1 MKEAKTGFTG
11 FLTKKIRPYDICLIL
26 FLAAALPFLIWKCRY
41 GYGAMD
47 EPFYLTLAQRL
58 CAGDALLSEEWNLS
72 QMSGFL
78 LLPFYRL
85 HQLFFVSTEGIVL
98 HFRYFYVVTQLLTG
112 CLLYLLLRR
121 YQFGA
126 AAAAAVFILFTPYD
140 IMALSYN
147 TMGLMG
153 MALCL
158 TFLCCEKRPR
168 FCFAA
173 AGFFF
178 AAAVLCN
185 PYLVVLYFLVLC
197 GFVFVWI
204 FTLISKNNKREG
216 FFSPEKYRSY
226 IQRSASTILFFTLGA
241 AFLALLFLLFVVS
254 RAGLSDILTNLKLI
268 LNDPEHSSRSFYAV
282 VHSYCYTVFITFRSF
297 LLPWFVVLLIA
308 LTDRNRYQ
316 NGWMYFCLTA
326 LLTAIAIL
334 TRIPYIQTD
343 YNYIMFPGAACG
355 LSAYLLTPRK
365 DHRPFLRIWLP
376 GMLYTFC
383 LAWASN
389 QGENAVCMGMP
400 VVLIGSVLLIR
411 EFLKQTPK
419 QAGRY
424 AGKLPLCMA
433 LLLLASQLSAQC
445 YAKSVHAF
453 WEPPVAELHTELTQ
467 GPLKGLRTT
476 EEHAD
481 AYNSLLTEITG
492 YADSNETVLFL
503 TSSPWCYL
511 YADRP
516 YGVYSSWISTLSSS
530 ADTNADELLL
540 ARLNEYYALHPE
552 RIPQDIYIAKND
564 LWDFSF
570 LSDTDTYTPFAVT
583 DVSGASNDY
592 SVSESING
600 YHLTRIFTK

>member
-1 MKEAKTGFTG
+1 MKDSKTELTVFS
-11 FLTKKIRPYDICLIL
+11 TKKIRAYDICLIL
-26 FLAAALPFLIWKCRY
+26 FLAAALPFLLWKCRY
-41 GYGAMD
+41 GYGALD

-58 CAGDALLSEEWNLS
+58 SGGDALLSEEWNLS
-72 QMSGFL
+72 QLSGFL
-78 LLPFYRL
+78 LLPFYRFHRL
-85 HQLFFVSTEGIVL
+85 LFASTEGIVL

-112 CLLYLLLRR
+112 CLLYCLLRR
-121 YQFGA
+121 YRFGA
-126 AAAAAVFILFTPYD
+126 VAAVSVFVLFTPYD

-147 TMGLMG
+147 TLGLMS

-158 TFLCCEKRPR
+158 AFLSCEKRPR
-168 FCFAA
+168 LCSAA

-185 PYLVVLYFLVLC
+185 PYLISLYLLVLC
-197 GFVFVWI
+197 GFVLIWI
-204 FTLISKNNKREG
+204 FTLISKNNNPKTH
-216 FFSPEKYRSY
+216 FSNEKVDF
-226 IQRSASTILFFTLGA
+226 IFFTLGA
-241 AFLALLFLLFVVS
+241 AVLALLFLLFVMF
-254 RAGLSDILTNLKLI
+254 RAGFSEIFSNLTHI
-268 LNDPEHSSRSFYAV
+268 LNDPEHASRSFYAV
-282 VHSYCYTVFITFRSF
+282 VHSYCYTLFITFRSF
-297 LLPWFVVLLIA
+297 LLPWLVVLLIA

-355 LSAYLLTPRK
+355 LSAYLLTPHK
-365 DHRPFLRIWLP
+365 DHRPFIRIWLP

-400 VVLIGSVLLIR
+400 VVLIGSILLIR

-424 AGKLPLCMA
+424 AGKLPLGIA

-453 WEPPVAELHTELTQ
+453 WEPSVDELHVELTQ

-476 EEHAD
+476 EEHAN
-481 AYNSLLTEITG
+481 AYYTLLTDIAG
-492 YADSNETVLFL
+492 YADNGETVLFL

-516 YGVYSSWISTLSSS
+516 YGTYSSWISTLSSS

-540 ARLNEYYALHPE
+540 ARLNEYYTLHPD

-564 LWDFSF
+564 LWEFSF
-570 LSDTDTYTPFAVT
+570 LSDGSTCTPFSVT
-583 DVSGASNDY
+583 DASGASVGY
-592 SVSESING
+592 SVSESANG